1 MKKLFPLITVL
12 LLLIACEYDDMYG
25 SRLNSTIAEFIQE
38 EYRGANIR
46 SAEYDDKGYYEV
58 EIKHDSCIKEL
69 YFDTN
74 NNWVYTTWDV
84 KVLTLPDAVKNS
96 VEQAYPGYRIDDAD
110 YVQRPEGDFYKL
122 ELERGELEKTVYA
135 LPDGNIQQ

>member
-74 NNWVYTTWDV
+74 DNWVYTTWDV
-84 KVLTLPDAVKNS
+84 KISNIPNAIKS
-96 VEQAYPGYRIDDAD
+96 AISEKYPGYRIDDAD
-110 YVQRPEGDFYKL
+110 YVESIEKSYYKIDIEKGVL
-122 ELERGELEKTVYA
+122 EQTIFVSENGELE
-135 LPDGNIQQ
+135 N